1 MKRVTLRALFRTVS
15 SVAVATLVAVPA
27 SAQLTVE
34 QKIHDFENIAA
45 VYAKR
50 YAPYEWKKELFG
62 FDLFDIGPWL
72 DRVARSS
79 DDLEF
84 FEIALEYVASLNDTH
99 SSFAMPSSF
108 LADLGFTVDIYD
120 GKVLIDSI
128 NRTRLPA
135 FQYPFEIGD
144 QLISV
149 DGRSVD
155 DLMDEFSRFL
165 KRGSPLSARRTV
177 ADLLTFRPQSRI
189 PRAIDLPD
197 AAIVVIERF
206 GGAQQAFFIPWV
218 KTGVPLRWIGPVPSP
233 PMLATVA
240 TAAALVRQFSG
251 AASMTAAVAVPVK
264 MPADSPDKTRPT
276 NNIDTEWATR
286 NTAALATA
294 NTTPASNTGR
304 RPIASDHRPNANNA
318 NSTPPAYVA

>member
-135 FQYPFEIGD
+135 FQYHWP
-144 QLISV
+144 S
-149 DGRSVD
+149 
-155 DLMDEFSRFL
+155 
-165 KRGSPLSARRTV
+165 
-177 ADLLTFRPQSRI
+177 
-189 PRAIDLPD
+189 
-197 AAIVVIERF
+197 
-206 GGAQQAFFIPWV
+206 
-218 KTGVPLRWIGPVPSP
+218 GPHV
-233 PMLATVA
+233 
-240 TAAALVRQFSG
+240 
-251 AASMTAAVAVPVK
+251 
-264 MPADSPDKTRPT
+264 
-276 NNIDTEWATR
+276 TE
-286 NTAALATA
+286 
-294 NTTPASNTGR
+294 
-304 RPIASDHRPNANNA
+304 
-318 NSTPPAYVA
+318 